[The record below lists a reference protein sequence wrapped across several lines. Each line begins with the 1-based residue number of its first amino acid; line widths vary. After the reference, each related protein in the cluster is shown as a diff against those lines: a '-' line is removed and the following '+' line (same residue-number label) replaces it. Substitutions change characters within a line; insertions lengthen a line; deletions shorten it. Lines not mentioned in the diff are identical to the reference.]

1 MENARWV
8 SAKVAVGGQPTAE
21 DLRSLRNRGVSTVV
35 NLRLPTEAD
44 GSLAPDAEG
53 DAARAA
59 GLAYHHIP
67 VTIESLGPAPVERLR
82 AAIEASDGPV
92 YVHCGAGQ
100 RACSLS
106 LLATA
111 EDDAPAP
118 YRDLPARAAELGFPI
133 LDERLATFVR
143 EHSEQESWTV
153 LQAV

>member
-8 SAKVAVGGQPTAE
+8 SANVAVGGQPSAE
-21 DLRSLRNRGVSTVV
+21 DLRRLRKRGVATVV
-35 NLRLPTEAD
+35 NLRPPAEAE

-67 VTIESLGPAPVERLR
+67 VTIESLGPAPVQQLR

-111 EDDAPAP
+111 GGAPAP
-118 YRDLPARAAELGFPI
+118 CRDLPARAAELGFPI
-133 LDERLATFVR
+133 VDERLATFVR
-143 EHSEQESWTV
+143 EHSEQESWTL

>member
-8 SAKVAVGGQPTAE
+8 SANVAVGGQPTAE
-21 DLRSLRNRGVSTVV
+21 DLQRLRNRGIATVV
-35 NLRLPTEAD
+35 NLRLPAEAD

-67 VTIESLGPAPVERLR
+67 VALESLGPAPVERLR

-111 EDDAPAP
+111 DDAPAP
-118 YRDLPARAAELGFPI
+118 HRDLPARAAELGFPI
-133 LDERLATFVR
+133 VDERLATFVR
-143 EHSEQESWTV
+143 QRSEQESWTL

>member
-21 DLRSLRNRGVSTVV
+21 DLRSLRNRGVATVV
-35 NLRLPTEAD
+35 NLRLPAEAD

-53 DAARAA
+53 GAARAA
-59 GLAYHHIP
+59 GLDYQHIP
-67 VTIESLGPAPVERLR
+67 VAIESLGPAPVERLR

-100 RACSLS
+100 RACSLA

-111 EDDAPAP
+111 EDAPAP

-133 LDERLATFVR
+133 VDERLAAFVR
-143 EHSEQESWTV
+143 EHSEQESWTL

>member
-8 SAKVAVGGQPTAE
+8 SANVAVGGQPTAE
-21 DLRSLRNRGVSTVV
+21 DLQRLHNRGIATVV
-35 NLRLPTEAD
+35 NLRLPAEAD

-67 VTIESLGPAPVERLR
+67 VALESLGPAPVERLR

-111 EDDAPAP
+111 DHAPAP
-118 YRDLPARAAELGFPI
+118 HRDLPARAAELGFPI
-133 LDERLATFVR
+133 VDERLATFVR
-143 EHSEQESWTV
+143 ERSEQGSWTL